1 MTRHPNAD
9 GTRGFSV
16 REIKYLQSLP
26 AVEHVT
32 RTRIEY
38 TEGFKVD
45 CLRRYMAGESP
56 ARIFRRAGL
65 DSSLIGYKRIER
77 CISRWKKM
85 YQLDDTDRAAIQAAG
100 SFDDTADAPGGAGR
114 DVSASAPINQ
124 DGALR
129 PNNQGTNT
137 SGDASQIVNASAAT
151 VQDADALDAGEQ
163 DVSVPSSAIRRG
175 NTLDD
180 TNQVADAPSNAG
192 QSVNAR
198 DAVNR
203 DVNAPDA
210 VAQDSRTLDVSS
222 QHVSAVAQN
231 VNSRGTAR
239 QDASTPYP
247 ANQQSVSETARTA
260 DDMRAED
267 EVQDR
272 RQTVAVLSRDD
283 ADESHA
289 NAEWNAQP
297 AATSPHV
304 DVDGSR
310 VGTSEPYAD
319 GDESNTAGELSNA
332 ANGNDSAS
340 SVADSLDDDAVN
352 VRFTAN
358 LEAAA
363 REYIPSRYDIPESER
378 WVAPV
383 NTTSRD
389 ADDIGIDEDALYSLP
404 AIRSKRGS
412 HNSDDIYQ
420 LIIMQQARRI
430 DALEHEVAGL
440 KSRLLHSES
449 AQHSLAATSA

>member
-100 SFDDTADAPGGAGR
+100 SFDDTADAPSVPDR
-114 DVSASAPINQ
+114 DANMLVPVNQ
-124 DGALR
+124 DGAPR
-129 PNNQGTNT
+129 PNNQGVNT

-180 TNQVADAPSNAG
+180 ANQVADAPSNAG
-192 QSVNAR
+192 QSVNAH

-210 VAQDSRTLDVSS
+210 VAQNSRTLDVSG
-222 QHVSAVAQN
+222 QHVSTVAQN

-239 QDASTPYP
+239 QDTSTPYP
-247 ANQQSVSETARTA
+247 ADQQSVSEAAYAA
-260 DDMRAED
+260 DDMRAEND
-267 EVQDR
+267 AQDK
-272 RQTVAVLSRDD
+272 QTIAASSRDD

-289 NAEWNAQP
+289 NAERNAQL
-297 AATSPHV
+297 ATTSPHV
-304 DVDGSR
+304 DVEGSR
-310 VGTSEPYAD
+310 AGTSEPYAD
-319 GDESNTAGELSNA
+319 SDKSNTAGELSNA
-332 ANGNDSAS
+332 ANGNDNAS

-358 LEAAA
+358 SEAAA

-404 AIRSKRGS
+404 TIRSKRGS

>member
-100 SFDDTADAPGGAGR
+100 SFDDTADVPGGAGR
-114 DVSASAPINQ
+114 DVSASAPVNQ

-137 SGDASQIVNASAAT
+137 SGDASQIVNAPATT
-151 VQDADALDAGEQ
+151 VQDADALDVSEQ

-175 NTLDD
+175 NILDD
-180 TNQVADAPSNAG
+180 ANQVADAPSNAG

-210 VAQDSRTLDVSS
+210 VAQDSRTLDVSG

-231 VNSRGTAR
+231 VNSRGTTR
-239 QDASTPYP
+239 QDASSPYP
-247 ANQQSVSETARTA
+247 ADQQSVSEAAYAA
-260 DDMRAED
+260 DDMRAEND
-267 EVQDR
+267 AQDK
-272 RQTVAVLSRDD
+272 QTIAASSRDD

-289 NAEWNAQP
+289 NAERNAQL

-310 VGTSEPYAD
+310 AGTGEPYAD
-319 GDESNTAGELSNA
+319 SDESNTAGELSNA
-332 ANGNDSAS
+332 ANGNDSAF

-352 VRFTAN
+352 VRLTAN
-358 LEAAA
+358 SEAAA

-404 AIRSKRGS
+404 TIRSKRGS

>member
-85 YQLDDTDRAAIQAAG
+85 YQLDDADRAAIQAAG
-100 SFDDTADAPGGAGR
+100 SFDDTADVPGGAGR
-114 DVSASAPINQ
+114 DVSASAPVNQ
-124 DGALR
+124 DGAPR

-137 SGDASQIVNASAAT
+137 SGDASQIVNAPATT

-210 VAQDSRTLDVSS
+210 VVQNSFTLDVSG
-222 QHVSAVAQN
+222 QHVSTVAQN

-239 QDASTPYP
+239 QDASSPYP
-247 ANQQSVSETARTA
+247 ADQQSVSEAAYAA

-267 EVQDR
+267 DVQDK
-272 RQTVAVLSRDD
+272 QIIAASSRDD

-289 NAEWNAQP
+289 NAERNAQP

-319 GDESNTAGELSNA
+319 SDESNTAGELSNA
-332 ANGNDSAS
+332 VNGSDSAS

-352 VRFTAN
+352 VRSSAN
-358 LEAAA
+358 SEAAA

-404 AIRSKRGS
+404 TIRSKRGS

>member
-100 SFDDTADAPGGAGR
+100 SFDDTADAPSIPDR
-114 DVSASAPINQ
+114 DANTSVPLNQ
-124 DGALR
+124 DDAPR

-180 TNQVADAPSNAG
+180 ANQVADAPSNAG

-210 VAQDSRTLDVSS
+210 VAQNSRTLDVSG
-222 QHVSAVAQN
+222 QHVSTVAQN

-239 QDASTPYP
+239 QEASSPYP
-247 ANQQSVSETARTA
+247 ADQQSVSEAAYAA
-260 DDMRAED
+260 DDIRAED
-267 EVQDR
+267 DVPDK
-272 RQTVAVLSRDD
+272 QTVAVSSRDD

-289 NAEWNAQP
+289 NAERNAQL

-310 VGTSEPYAD
+310 AGTGEPYTD

-352 VRFTAN
+352 VRLTAN
-358 LEAAA
+358 SEATA